1 MRRITDLIAIDI
13 YLSKVLESFKSFTK
27 MPLTRRQRILLAE
40 GKRKAAGNQVV
51 NDIKKRKIVE
61 EISTSKSKSRRI
73 ESTSKKQNS
82 EKNVSVSSTCLKNLI
97 ECFAP
102 VSKKI
107 FNYLG
112 TFHKIRLKISRFR
125 AARTFQNM
133 VRTTKVL

>member
-1 MRRITDLIAIDI
+1 M
-13 YLSKVLESFKSFTK
+13 S
-27 MPLTRRQRILLAE
+27 LTRKQRIFLEE
-40 GKRKAAGNQVV
+40 GKQQAGDNQV
-51 NDIKKRKIVE
+51 KIVE

-73 ESTSKKQNS
+73 ESTLKKQNP
-82 EKNVSVSSTCLKNLI
+82 EKNVSVSSICLNDLI

-133 VRTTKVL
+133 VRTIKVF

>member
-1 MRRITDLIAIDI
+1 M
-13 YLSKVLESFKSFTK
+13 S
-27 MPLTRRQRILLAE
+27 LTRKQRIFLEE
-40 GKRKAAGNQVV
+40 GKQQAGDNQVV
-51 NDIKKRKIVE
+51 NVIKKRKIVE

-73 ESTSKKQNS
+73 ESTLKKQNP
-82 EKNVSVSSTCLKNLI
+82 EKNVSVSSICLNDLI

-112 TFHKIRLKISRFR
+112 TLYKIRLKISRFR

-133 VRTTKVL
+133 VRTIKVF